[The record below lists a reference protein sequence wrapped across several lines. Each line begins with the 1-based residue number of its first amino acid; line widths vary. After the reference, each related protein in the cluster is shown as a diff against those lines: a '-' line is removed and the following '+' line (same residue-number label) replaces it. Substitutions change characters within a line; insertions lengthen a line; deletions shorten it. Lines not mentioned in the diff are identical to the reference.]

1 MIPLVA
7 ELDGKIVGHLDVIFS
22 DELPL
27 GSFLYLD
34 ILKVHKAYRRRGVA
48 RALIQEAERIARNRR
63 VNFMLVSPQEYEGP
77 SVLTYRSCGFERAFD
92 TYDME
97 MEVSDTVIPQEI
109 KLASITVAI
118 EPPIK
123 THSMVCGWY
132 NISIKMWDDLTN
144 PNLELT
150 RFLHEH

>member
-1 MIPLVA
+1 
-7 ELDGKIVGHLDVIFS
+7 
-22 DELPL
+22 
-27 GSFLYLD
+27 
-34 ILKVHKAYRRRGVA
+34 
-48 RALIQEAERIARNRR
+48 
-63 VNFMLVSPQEYEGP
+63 MLVSPQEYEGP